1 MSTENLISDDE
12 LDKAS
17 GGGFSRPSEELFGT
31 PECPGPENFDTSSPA
46 CRKCYSYMVDS
57 TGLNY
62 CSNAC

>member
-17 GGGFSRPSEELFGT
+17 GGGLRKPTGEFFGT
-31 PECPGPENFDTSSPA
+31 SKCPGPENFDCSYP
-46 CRKCYSYMVDS
+46 CDECYSLMVDS

-62 CSNAC
+62 CSEAC